1 MSDDTEVKIY
11 SLDDLQ
17 VSPELLMRAK
27 VFKKAKLREE
37 YEILIPDEESD
48 ILLRDLKSSPFRKQA
63 ERLVSLYLE
72 SDANVDYLAQN
83 QFYDSYFNKQE
94 FILPWLIPIVKDKKL
109 VYKKKY
115 IDELTV
121 FQDIIN

>member
-83 QFYDSYFNKQE
+83 QFYDSYFN
-94 FILPWLIPIVKDKKL
+94 ITRVWLMLQSNFFPIFGFCNTW
-109 VYKKKY
+109 
-115 IDELTV
+115 IV
-121 FQDIIN
+121 F